1 MSRML
6 DTYIDSIEST
16 VWMLGYLDVDH
27 WNSAYSDYA
36 DTKEKL
42 FELTKLHNAYVDYYN
57 LNCKCR
63 ICLAKLE
70 DWFDE

>member
-1 MSRML
+1 M
-6 DTYIDSIEST
+6 DTILRGETLEST
-16 VWMLGYLDVDH
+16 VWMLGYLEEKH
-27 WNSAYSDYA
+27 WDSAYSDYA

-42 FELTKLHNAYVDYYN
+42 FELTKLHDAYVNYYR
-57 LNCKCR
+57 LNCECR